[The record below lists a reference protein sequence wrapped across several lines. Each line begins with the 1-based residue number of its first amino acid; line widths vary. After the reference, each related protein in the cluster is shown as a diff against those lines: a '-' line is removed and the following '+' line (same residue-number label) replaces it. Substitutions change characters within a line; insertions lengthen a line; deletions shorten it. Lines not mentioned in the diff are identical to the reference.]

1 MRICSKVIKNGLLLI
16 SLLVFLPT
24 VASATSV
31 ISTAPGGDSA
41 AGYQGAVVAFGN
53 GELIRG
59 HEIFKNGLTIAGSS
73 AVVTWDGDGI
83 VGGAITFNSDNTSV
97 LKLSSD
103 LRLGTTGSFTCG
115 GTTMTVNGQD
125 WCRIVL
131 GNDLALNQTIK
142 LTTGDLVIDGQ
153 GHTLTL
159 IGSARL
165 IENGRTLT
173 LRNMTL
179 VKDSRNVNARA
190 FFTNVSSGTY
200 ILENVTIRCK
210 PYESTY
216 VTLFPSSGTASLKIR
231 GRVVIDAPGVNFALT
246 QGATITTLTIEKNS
260 TLAVGKNTAF
270 VMNTADSGGVTTFSM
285 ADQTSILHLD
295 GCDFYTGGSAVQ
307 QALNLTKG
315 TVLFENKVRVFNALY
330 DTSTFSAG
338 AVNSE
343 AAKGIIFGD
352 GTQANDM
359 DVRVLGGAYVTNAGY
374 MKYNHS

>member
-1 MRICSKVIKNGLLLI
+1 MRICSKLIKNGLLLI

-31 ISTAPGGDSA
+31 ISTASGGDPTV
-41 AGYQGAVVAFGN
+41 GYQGAVVAFADGD
-53 GELIRG
+53 LIRG
-59 HEIFKNGLTIAGSS
+59 HEVFKDGLTINS
-73 AVVTWDGDGI
+73 ASEVTWDGDGI
-83 VGGAITFNSDNTSV
+83 VGGAITFTHNTST

-103 LRLGTTGSFTCG
+103 LRLGTTGSFTCA
-115 GTTMTVNGQD
+115 GTTMTIKCEDG
-125 WCRIVL
+125 CRVIL

-142 LTTGDLVIDGQ
+142 LKTGDLVIDGQ

-159 IGSARL
+159 IGSSGYL
-165 IENGRTLT
+165 TENGRTLT

-179 VKDSRNVNARA
+179 VRDSSNVNAQA
-190 FFTNVSSGTY
+190 FFTDILSGSY

-210 PYESTY
+210 PYAGTY

-246 QGATITTLTIEKNS
+246 QGAIITTLTIEKNS

-270 VMNTADSGGVTTFSM
+270 VMNTADTGGVTTFSM

-330 DTSTFSAG
+330 DTSTFSVG
-338 AVNSE
+338 SVNGR
-343 AAKGIIFGD
+343 AATGIIFGD

-359 DVRVLGGAYVTNAGY
+359 DVRVLGGAYVINAGY
-374 MKYNHS
+374 MRYNHS